1 MTGCPPS
8 PRQLLD
14 EVGALEDRLSS
25 NELDMSRSIKAKCE
39 KPGDTA
45 GRVIDLPPKPESGKQ
60 V

>member
-25 NELDMSRSIKAKCE
+25 SELDMSRSLKAKCE